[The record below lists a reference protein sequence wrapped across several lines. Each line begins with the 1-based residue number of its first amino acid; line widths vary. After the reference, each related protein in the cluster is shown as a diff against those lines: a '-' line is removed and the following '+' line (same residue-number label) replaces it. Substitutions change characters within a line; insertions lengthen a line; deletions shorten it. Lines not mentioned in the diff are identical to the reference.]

1 MDLSNS
7 YVVILYLCL
16 ISALIL
22 LIFPNINYV
31 IKAILTTLVTIFL
44 GCISNSL
51 FALNMAYMAND
62 KHGIIILI
70 SFTFTYGLVI
80 SIFAGL
86 AVLAIFIKKNEKM
99 AQIILRVFKN
109 D

>member
-7 YVVILYLCL
+7 YVVISYLCL
-16 ISALIL
+16 VSALIL
-22 LIFPNINYV
+22 LIFPKINYV

-44 GCISNSL
+44 GYISNSL
-51 FALNMAYMAND
+51 FALNMAYLAND

-70 SFTFTYGLVI
+70 SFTYGLVI
-80 SIFAGL
+80 SIFGGL

-99 AQIILRVFKN
+99 AQIISRIFKN